1 MGRGG
6 ADSNGDRGYWATP
19 LIDPERQGELKEEMD
34 NMTGTSS
41 NTWGPPEGWQSGD
54 GAWKYSKMGDGKNVG
69 FTYKYMYPGD
79 GRRIVRYGREN
90 AETPFADAGFGPG
103 GTRIKDKRPP
113 EYRIGLNKMKD
124 KNRRCT
130 KGMGCNNSG
139 GPDEGG
145 WDAGFG
151 ADGTQLGHQYT
162 MVDTPTSLNDPARLA
177 NKVPG
182 TGRSLSEHWGSW
194 LDEHGYL
201 THATS
206 CKKHEDETDATD
218 AHFDRQLPDPDF
230 ETHRGQGRILSET
243 NISGRTRKHGDQGG
257 WH

>member
-1 MGRGG
+1 MGCSS
-6 ADSNGDRGYWATP
+6 ADSNSDRGFSEVP
-19 LIDPERQGELKEEMD
+19 LIDMD
-34 NMTGTSS
+34 SLPDYEGWTTTGGRGS
-41 NTWGPPEGWQSGD
+41 WGPPEGWKSGD
-54 GAWKYSKMGDGKNVG
+54 GAWKYESKVDGNWISTAGDYVYYQGKRSQKNDVYVIPDIG
-69 FTYKYMYPGD
+69 VF
-79 GRRIVRYGREN
+79 GR
-90 AETPFADAGFGPG
+90 
-103 GTRIKDKRPP
+103 
-113 EYRIGLNKMKD
+113 NKMKD
-124 KNRRCT
+124 RMSKCGT
-130 KGMGCNNSG
+130 MGCNNSG

-145 WDAGFG
+145 WDSGFG
-151 ADGTQLGHQYT
+151 PDGTQFGHQST

-218 AHFDRQLPDPDF
+218 AHFDRQLPDPDL

-243 NISGRTRKHGDQGG
+243 NISGRTRKHGVQGG
-257 WH
+257 WY

>member
-19 LIDPERQGELKEEMD
+19 LIDPEREGALKEEMD

-54 GAWKYSKMGDGKNVG
+54 GAWTYHGKIDGHWMAGTDKY
-69 FTYKYMYPGD
+69 TYYK
-79 GRRIVRYGREN
+79 GRRIKPRATGLKEDPDVQDR
-90 AETPFADAGFGPG
+90 
-103 GTRIKDKRPP
+103 RPP
-113 EYRIGLNKMKD
+113 EYRKC
-124 KNRRCT
+124 R

-145 WDAGFG
+145 WDSGFG
-151 ADGTQLGHQYT
+151 ADGTQFGHQYT

-218 AHFDRQLPDPDF
+218 AHFDRQLPDPDL

-243 NISGRTRKHGDQGG
+243 NISGRTRKHGVQGG
-257 WH
+257 WY